1 VTHQRRDEAACAV
14 MVRASPVTVA
24 TVAPASTGLEVSRH
38 VTHHPRPTAGLV
50 RCASCGR
57 AGRFLRH
64 DTLARVGRPQHHRR
78 FRAQP

>member
-1 VTHQRRDEAACAV
+1 VTHQRREEAAPAV
-14 MVRASPVTVA
+14 MVRASPVTA
-24 TVAPASTGLEVSRH
+24 ARVAPASTGLEVSRH
-38 VTHHPRPTAGLV
+38 VTHHPCPTAGLV

-78 FRAQP
+78 FRALP